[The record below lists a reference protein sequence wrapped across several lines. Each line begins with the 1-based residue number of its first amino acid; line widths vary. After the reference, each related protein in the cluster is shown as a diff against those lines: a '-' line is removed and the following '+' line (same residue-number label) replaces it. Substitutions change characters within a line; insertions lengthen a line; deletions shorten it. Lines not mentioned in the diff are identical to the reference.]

1 MTGTECF
8 RAALNILSE
17 TPDSGMY
24 YEQFALGA
32 LNQLLAN
39 SLREMNAE
47 RASDGKDVLL
57 VPPRMTALT
66 EELPAGAALCLYAG
80 LREEYADSSDACCL
94 ATRDIRLARRILRDV
109 CERGRTMQSVITQYT
124 STVKPMHEEFVE
136 PSKKYADVIIP
147 EGGFNS
153 VAVAMLIQNIRS
165 LIQSSK

>member
-17 TPDSGMY
+17 TPDSGVY

-57 VPPRMTALT
+57 VPPRM
-66 EELPAGAALCLYAG
+66 AGARMFSVRTGGA
-80 LREEYADSSDACCL
+80 AC
-94 ATRDIRLARRILRDV
+94 
-109 CERGRTMQSVITQYT
+109 RG
-124 STVKPMHEEFVE
+124 
-136 PSKKYADVIIP
+136 
-147 EGGFNS
+147 
-153 VAVAMLIQNIRS
+153 
-165 LIQSSK
+165 

>member
-17 TPDSGMY
+17 TPDSGVY

-66 EELPAGAALCLYAG
+66 NVFRTDWRRCLSRMTTRPSLTGRQPSTAN
-80 LREEYADSSDACCL
+80 AC
-94 ATRDIRLARRILRDV
+94 
-109 CERGRTMQSVITQYT
+109 
-124 STVKPMHEEFVE
+124 
-136 PSKKYADVIIP
+136 
-147 EGGFNS
+147 
-153 VAVAMLIQNIRS
+153 
-165 LIQSSK
+165 

>member
-17 TPDSGMY
+17 TPDSGVY

-66 EELPAGAALCLYAG
+66 EELPRRRLAGARMFSVRTGGA
-80 LREEYADSSDACCL
+80 AC
-94 ATRDIRLARRILRDV
+94 RR
-109 CERGRTMQSVITQYT
+109 
-124 STVKPMHEEFVE
+124 
-136 PSKKYADVIIP
+136 
-147 EGGFNS
+147 
-153 VAVAMLIQNIRS
+153 
-165 LIQSSK
+165 

>member
-17 TPDSGMY
+17 TPDSGVY

-66 EELPAGAALCLYAG
+66 EELPAG
-80 LREEYADSSDACCL
+80 DW
-94 ATRDIRLARRILRDV
+94 LARECFRTDWRRCLSRMTT
-109 CERGRTMQSVITQYT
+109 RPSSTGRQPNT
-124 STVKPMHEEFVE
+124 
-136 PSKKYADVIIP
+136 A
-147 EGGFNS
+147 N
-153 VAVAMLIQNIRS
+153 AC
-165 LIQSSK
+165 

>member
-17 TPDSGMY
+17 TPDSGVY

-66 EELPAGAALCLYAG
+66 EELPAGDWLVVADDDKAKFNWAAT
-80 LREEYADSSDACCL
+80 EYSE
-94 ATRDIRLARRILRDV
+94 RLLSHCPAQF
-109 CERGRTMQSVITQYT
+109 T
-124 STVKPMHEEFVE
+124 
-136 PSKKYADVIIP
+136 
-147 EGGFNS
+147 
-153 VAVAMLIQNIRS
+153 AVQEMI
-165 LIQSSK
+165 

>member
-17 TPDSGMY
+17 TPDSGVY

-57 VPPRMTALT
+57 C
-66 EELPAGAALCLYAG
+66 AAAHDD
-80 LREEYADSSDACCL
+80 ADRG
-94 ATRDIRLARRILRDV
+94 TARR
-109 CERGRTMQSVITQYT
+109 
-124 STVKPMHEEFVE
+124 
-136 PSKKYADVIIP
+136 
-147 EGGFNS
+147 
-153 VAVAMLIQNIRS
+153 
-165 LIQSSK
+165 

>member
-8 RAALNILSE
+8 RAALNIVSE
-17 TPDSGMY
+17 TPDSGVY

-66 EELPAGAALCLYAG
+66 EELPAGDWLARECFPYGLAALLVADDDKAKFNWAAT
-80 LREEYADSSDACCL
+80 EYSE
-94 ATRDIRLARRILRDV
+94 RLLSHCPAQF
-109 CERGRTMQSVITQYT
+109 T
-124 STVKPMHEEFVE
+124 
-136 PSKKYADVIIP
+136 
-147 EGGFNS
+147 
-153 VAVAMLIQNIRS
+153 AVQEMI
-165 LIQSSK
+165 

>member
-17 TPDSGMY
+17 TPDSGVY

-66 EELPAGAALCLYAG
+66 EELPAGDWRRCLSRMTTRPSLTGRQPNTAN
-80 LREEYADSSDACCL
+80 AC
-94 ATRDIRLARRILRDV
+94 
-109 CERGRTMQSVITQYT
+109 
-124 STVKPMHEEFVE
+124 
-136 PSKKYADVIIP
+136 
-147 EGGFNS
+147 
-153 VAVAMLIQNIRS
+153 
-165 LIQSSK
+165 

>member
-17 TPDSGMY
+17 TPDSGVY

-57 VPPRMTALT
+57 VPPRMTDCNTVLMVSISGNSA
-66 EELPAGAALCLYAG
+66 
-80 LREEYADSSDACCL
+80 SSSNQ
-94 ATRDIRLARRILRDV
+94 I
-109 CERGRTMQSVITQYT
+109 
-124 STVKPMHEEFVE
+124 
-136 PSKKYADVIIP
+136 
-147 EGGFNS
+147 
-153 VAVAMLIQNIRS
+153 
-165 LIQSSK
+165 

>member
-17 TPDSGMY
+17 TPDSGVY

-57 VPPRMTALT
+57 VPPRMTPATGWRANVFRTDWRRCLSRMTTRPSLT
-66 EELPAGAALCLYAG
+66 GRQPSTAN
-80 LREEYADSSDACCL
+80 AC
-94 ATRDIRLARRILRDV
+94 
-109 CERGRTMQSVITQYT
+109 
-124 STVKPMHEEFVE
+124 
-136 PSKKYADVIIP
+136 
-147 EGGFNS
+147 
-153 VAVAMLIQNIRS
+153 
-165 LIQSSK
+165 

>member
-17 TPDSGMY
+17 TPDSGVY

-66 EELPAGAALCLYAG
+66 EELPAG
-80 LREEYADSSDACCL
+80 DW
-94 ATRDIRLARRILRDV
+94 LARCLSRMTTRPSLT
-109 CERGRTMQSVITQYT
+109 GRQP
-124 STVKPMHEEFVE
+124 ST
-136 PSKKYADVIIP
+136 A
-147 EGGFNS
+147 N
-153 VAVAMLIQNIRS
+153 AC
-165 LIQSSK
+165 

>member
-17 TPDSGMY
+17 TPDSGVY

-57 VPPRMTALT
+57 VPPRMNVFRTDWRRCLSRMTTRPSLTGRQPSTAN
-66 EELPAGAALCLYAG
+66 
-80 LREEYADSSDACCL
+80 AC
-94 ATRDIRLARRILRDV
+94 
-109 CERGRTMQSVITQYT
+109 SIT
-124 STVKPMHEEFVE
+124 VP
-136 PSKKYADVIIP
+136 
-147 EGGFNS
+147 
-153 VAVAMLIQNIRS
+153 RS
-165 LIQSSK
+165 LPPCRR